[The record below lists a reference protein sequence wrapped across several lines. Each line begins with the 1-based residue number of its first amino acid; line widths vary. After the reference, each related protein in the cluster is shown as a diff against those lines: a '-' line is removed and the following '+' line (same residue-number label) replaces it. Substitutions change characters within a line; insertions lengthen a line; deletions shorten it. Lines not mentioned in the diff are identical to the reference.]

1 MSLPTAVFDGRA
13 HNGDV
18 PEIDPGARPQRR
30 RFSAEYKLVILAEY
44 EAAPDGEKGSVL
56 RPEGLYSSQ
65 ITEWRQARDAGA
77 LSGLETRTRQSKRS
91 GTEVELEKL
100 KRKHQ
105 RTELELART
114 KMALDIMGKAS
125 ALLESLAESAES
137 DKKSTK
143 RPPRPVTSSSE
154 WSAPPRRAR

>member
-1 MSLPTAVFDGRA
+1 
-13 HNGDV
+13 
-18 PEIDPGARPQRR
+18 
-30 RFSAEYKLVILAEY
+30 
-44 EAAPDGEKGSVL
+44 
-56 RPEGLYSSQ
+56 
-65 ITEWRQARDAGA
+65 

-143 RPPRPVTSSSE
+143 
-154 WSAPPRRAR
+154 

>member
-1 MSLPTAVFDGRA
+1 MSLPTALLDGRA
-13 HNGDV
+13 QNRGV
-18 PEIDPGARPQRR
+18 PEPDPAARPQRR
-30 RFSAEYKLVILAEY
+30 RFSGDYKLTILAEY

-56 RPEGLYSSQ
+56 RREGLYSSQ

-143 RPPRPVTSSSE
+143 
-154 WSAPPRRAR
+154 